1 MKLASRFSYRS
12 PVLRSDH
19 PLSDDQIRTVAPS
32 IFAET
37 PHESRSQRY
46 SYIPTAAVL
55 TELRN
60 EGFQPFM
67 VCQTRVRHED
77 RRDYTKHM
85 LRLRHE
91 SQINGTE
98 ANEIIL
104 LNSHDGTSS
113 YQMLA
118 GMFRFVCQNGLV
130 CGDTFADVRVPH
142 KGNVTDHVIEGAYEV
157 LQGFE
162 QVQHSRDAMG
172 AITLDDGE
180 AEVFARSALTLKY
193 DDPGKTL
200 PITESQVLRPRRF
213 DDNRLDLWSTFN
225 RVQENLVKGGLT
237 GRTANGRQQRT
248 RPVQGIDQ
256 NVRLNRALWLLAL
269 ALLLNRQFRG
279 ADRTTDVL
287 SFPLWDPDE
296 ELPDGMAALLGDLVV
311 CPANNE
317 EVIRTL
323 AYCYAHDIP
332 VTPRGAGTGRARC
345 SPRRRTTPSA
355 ARTCARA
362 STCSPSC
369 PTSGA
374 RR

>member
-1 MKLASRFSYRS
+1 MQLSSRFSHRS

-55 TELRN
+55 AELRK

-67 VCQTRVRHED
+67 VCQTRVRHEE

-85 LRLRHE
+85 LRLRHA
-91 SQINGTE
+91 SQIDGTE
-98 ANEIIL
+98 ASEIIL

-157 LQGFE
+157 LHGFE
-162 QVQHSRDAMG
+162 RVQHSRDAMG

-193 DDPGKTL
+193 DDSGKAV
-200 PITESQVLRPRRF
+200 PITESQILRPRRF
-213 DDNRLDLWSTFN
+213 DDNGSDLWSVFN

-237 GRTANGRQQRT
+237 SRTANGRQRQT

-256 NVRLNRALWLLAL
+256 NVRLNRALWLLA
-269 ALLLNRQFRG
+269 
-279 ADRTTDVL
+279 
-287 SFPLWDPDE
+287 
-296 ELPDGMAALLGDLVV
+296 DGLRKLKA
-311 CPANNE
+311 
-317 EVIRTL
+317 
-323 AYCYAHDIP
+323 
-332 VTPRGAGTGRARC
+332 
-345 SPRRRTTPSA
+345 
-355 ARTCARA
+355 
-362 STCSPSC
+362 
-369 PTSGA
+369 
-374 RR
+374 